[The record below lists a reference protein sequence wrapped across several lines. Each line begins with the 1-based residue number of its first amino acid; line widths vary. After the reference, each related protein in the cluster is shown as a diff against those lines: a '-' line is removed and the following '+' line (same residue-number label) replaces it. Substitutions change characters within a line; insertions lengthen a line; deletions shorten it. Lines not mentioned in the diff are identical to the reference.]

1 MMHAWVSQFKDVCN
15 PRRTG
20 YENLTPSLRAKR
32 NVRRLRQR
40 KSWSQLDL
48 ANEAGVR
55 QALISS
61 IEHGH
66 ANPTRESLDK
76 VASALDVAVAD
87 LLA

>member
-1 MMHAWVSQFKDVCN
+1 MA
-15 PRRTG
+15 RRNSGQTKQ
-20 YENLTPSLRAKR
+20 LLAR
-32 NVRRLRQR
+32 NVRRLRKR
-40 KSWSQLDL
+40 KSWPQHEL
-48 ANEAGVR
+48 ASEAGVR

-66 ANPTRESLDK
+66 ANPTLESLDK

>member
-1 MMHAWVSQFKDVCN
+1 MA
-15 PRRTG
+15 RRNSGQTKQ
-20 YENLTPSLRAKR
+20 LLAR

-40 KSWSQLDL
+40 KSWSQHDL

-61 IEHGH
+61 IESRQ
-66 ANPTRESLDK
+66 ANPTLESLDK

>member
-1 MMHAWVSQFKDVCN
+1 MSGGCAKGNHGRSLTWRTKPVC
-15 PRRTG
+15 G
-20 YENLTPSLRAKR
+20 
-32 NVRRLRQR
+32 
-40 KSWSQLDL
+40 
-48 ANEAGVR
+48 